1 MRPYGSVCAMDA
13 PDLSPLRERFP
24 GLARTQDGRPCLFA
38 DSPGGSQVPDTV
50 IEAMANYLRRSN
62 ANTHGTF
69 TTSQETDRLI
79 EAARRAGADF
89 LGCDPGEIV
98 FGPNATSLLLS
109 FSRSVARTLQ
119 PRDEI
124 VVTHLD
130 HDANVAPWLLVAED
144 TGATIRYADVQGTDV
159 TLDLDSLDAV
169 LGPKT
174 KVVAFT
180 LASNAVG
187 TITPA
192 AEIVRRIRAKTE
204 AALVVADG
212 VHLAQ
217 HRLIDVCAI
226 GADIVVCSPYKFFG
240 PHMGMLFG
248 RHDVLAALK
257 PYKVRPATDE
267 IPGRWE
273 TGTMNHEG
281 LAGVVAAIEYL
292 AGIGNAFGPASG
304 PTRRAALTA
313 GFAAIHAHEKV
324 IAERFLSGLADL
336 PHVRLWGIEHPA
348 RLDERTPTFAVRV
361 GEQHPLETAKL
372 LGERGIFVWD
382 GHYYSVEVMERLGL
396 LETGGA
402 VRIGFCHYNT
412 AGEADRV
419 LAELASLV

>member
-1 MRPYGSVCAMDA
+1 MDA

-24 GLARTQDGRPCLFA
+24 GLTRKQDGRPCVFA
-38 DSPGGSQVPDTV
+38 DPPGGTQVPDTV
-50 IEAMANYLRRSN
+50 IEAMASYLRHSN

-69 TTSQETDRLI
+69 ATSEETDRLI

-109 FSRSVARTLQ
+109 FSRSVARDLK
-119 PRDEI
+119 PGDEI

-144 TGATIRYADVQGTDV
+144 TGATIRHADIREQDV
-159 TLDLDSLDAV
+159 SLDLDSLDAV

-192 AEIVRRIRAKTE
+192 AEIVRRVRAKTE

-217 HRLIDVCAI
+217 HRLLDVRAI
-226 GADIVVCSPYKFFG
+226 GADIVVTSPYKFFG
-240 PHMGMLFG
+240 PHMGMLYG
-248 RHDVLAALK
+248 RRAVLGDLR

-267 IPGRWE
+267 VPGRWE
-273 TGTMNHEG
+273 TGTLNHEG
-281 LAGVVAAIEYL
+281 LAGVVAAVEYL
-292 AGIGNAFGPASG
+292 AGIGNAFGPPSG
-304 PTRRAALTA
+304 PTRHAGLTA
-313 GFAAIHAHEKV
+313 GFAAIHAYET
-324 IAERFLSGLADL
+324 ALSERFLSGLADL

-361 GEQHPLETAKL
+361 GEQHPLETAKA

-382 GHYYSVEVMERLGL
+382 GHYYAVEVMQRLGL

-412 AGEADRV
+412 PGEVDRV
-419 LAELASLV
+419 LAELATLA

>member
-1 MRPYGSVCAMDA
+1 
-13 PDLSPLRERFP
+13 
-24 GLARTQDGRPCLFA
+24 LFA

-50 IEAMANYLRRSN
+50 IEAMANYLHHSN

-69 TTSQETDRLI
+69 VTSEETDRLI

-89 LGCDPGEIV
+89 LGCDPDEIV
-98 FGPNATSLLLS
+98 FGPNATSLLFS
-109 FSRSVARTLQ
+109 FSRSITRTLR
-119 PRDEI
+119 PGDEI

-144 TGATIRYADVQGTDV
+144 TGATIRYAGIHEADV
-159 TLDLDSLDAV
+159 TLDLDSLDVV
-169 LGPKT
+169 LGPRT

-187 TITPA
+187 AITPA
-192 AEIVRRIRAKTE
+192 AEVVRCVRAKTE
-204 AALVVADG
+204 TALVVADG

-217 HRLIDVCAI
+217 HRLIDARAI
-226 GADIVVCSPYKFFG
+226 GADIVVTSPYKFFG
-240 PHMGMLFG
+240 PHMGMAFG
-248 RHDVLAALK
+248 RREVLAALK

-267 IPGRWE
+267 VPGRWE
-273 TGTMNHEG
+273 TGTLNHEG
-281 LAGVVAAIEYL
+281 LAGVVAAVEYL
-292 AGIGNAFGPASG
+292 ADIGNAFGPPPG

-313 GFAAIHAHEKV
+313 GFSAIHAHETV
-324 IAERFLSGLADL
+324 MAERFLNGLADL

-348 RLDERTPTFAVRV
+348 RLDERTPTFAIRV

-382 GHYYSVEVMERLGL
+382 GHYYAVEVMQALGL

-412 AGEADRV
+412 PGEVDRV
-419 LAELASLV
+419 LAELATLA